1 MALYYFHFSDGS
13 TLSRDDCGVE
23 CANAEDAYLQAFT
36 TTQEMWSELLVKR
49 KDPLKCAFEITDEA
63 GRLLFQLPFA
73 EAVEACKGSSLPVVV
88 TGDPGPFYYD
98 THRRATVA
106 QAEIRAGF
114 AEVQQSLSESHH
126 LLRRLADFER
136 PVPRGSA

>member
-49 KDPLKCAFEITDEA
+49 KDPSKCAFEITDEA

-73 EAVEACKGSSLPVVV
+73 EAVEACRGNSLPVAV
-88 TGDPGPFYYD
+88 PENSALFYYD

-106 QAEIRAGF
+106 QAELRAGF

-136 PVPRGSA
+136 PAPRGTV